1 LKGAQ
6 ARSRPIYDGV
16 DEADA
21 NNPIKD
27 ILAYGSTAVVISRL
41 FVNRSG

>member
-6 ARSRPIYDGV
+6 ARSPPIYDGA
-16 DEADA
+16 DEPDA

-27 ILAYGSTAVVISRL
+27 ILAYGSDAVVISRR
-41 FVNRSG
+41 FVNSSG